1 MRDSMNELQEILD
14 RLEPAAALSALAPAL
29 KNILTHLDEEARV
42 KFITDM
48 IDDPDGD
55 KLSSMVHL

>member
-1 MRDSMNELQEILD
+1 MKELQEILG
-14 RLEPAAALSALAPAL
+14 RMEPVAALSALAPAL
-29 KNILTHLDEEARV
+29 KNILAHLEEEDRV

>member
-1 MRDSMNELQEILD
+1 MKELQEILS

-29 KNILTHLDEEARV
+29 KNILAHLAEEERV
-42 KFITDM
+42 RFITDM

>member
-1 MRDSMNELQEILD
+1 MKELQDILG
-14 RLEPAAALSALAPAL
+14 RLEPAAALSSLAPAL
-29 KNILTHLDEEARV
+29 KNILAHLAEEDRI
-42 KFITDM
+42 KFITEM

>member
-1 MRDSMNELQEILD
+1 MKDLQEILN
-14 RLEPAAALSALAPAL
+14 RMEPAAALSALTPVL
-29 KNILTHLDEEARV
+29 KNILAHLDEEDRV
-42 KFITDM
+42 KFVTDM

>member
-1 MRDSMNELQEILD
+1 MKELQEILS
-14 RLEPAAALSALAPAL
+14 RMEPAAALTVLAPAL
-29 KNILTHLDEEARV
+29 KNILAHLEEEDRV
-42 KFITDM
+42 KFVTDM

>member
-1 MRDSMNELQEILD
+1 MKELQEILS
-14 RLEPAAALSALAPAL
+14 RMEPAAALLALAPAL
-29 KNILTHLDEEARV
+29 KNILAHLAEEDRV
-42 KFITDM
+42 KFVTDM

>member
-1 MRDSMNELQEILD
+1 MKELQEILA

-29 KNILTHLDEEARV
+29 KNILAHLAEEERV
-42 KFITDM
+42 RFISDM
-48 IDDPDGD
+48 INDPDGD

>member
-1 MRDSMNELQEILD
+1 MKELQEILG
-14 RLEPAAALSALAPAL
+14 RLEPAVALSALAPAL
-29 KNILTHLDEEARV
+29 KNILTHLAEEDRI
-42 KFITDM
+42 KFITEM

>member
-1 MRDSMNELQEILD
+1 MNELQKILG
-14 RLEPAAALSALAPAL
+14 RMEPAAALSVLAPAL
-29 KNILTHLDEEARV
+29 KNILTHLAEEDRV

>member
-1 MRDSMNELQEILD
+1 MEELQEILG
-14 RLEPAAALSALAPAL
+14 RMEPVAAVSALAPIL
-29 KNILTHLDEEARV
+29 KNILANLDEEERV
-42 KFITDM
+42 KFVASM